1 MTATLSVRN
10 LRTHFFTKEGV
21 AKAVD
26 GVDFD
31 VAPGEILGLVGE
43 SGSGK
48 TVTGFSI
55 LGLIDPA
62 ERRGADRG
70 EARAPAGDPRRGDR
84 HDLPGPDD
92 DPQSGPAG
100 RHPDDRD

>member
-1 MTATLSVRN
+1 M
-10 LRTHFFTKEGV
+10 

-55 LGLIDPA
+55 LGLIDPPGRIV
-62 ERRGADRG
+62 EGSSIRFDG
-70 EARAPAGDPRRGDR
+70 EELTTRDARAAARHPRRGDR

-100 RHPDDRD
+100 RHPDDRDGAGASRR